1 VARLKSLLKNV
12 NPRSVR
18 NEKHPSG
25 AEARV
30 DIDELSG
37 TTEELAEKYNS
48 WVRCE

>member
-1 VARLKSLLKNV
+1 VARLKELAENV
-12 NPRSVR
+12 IPGSIR

-25 AEARV
+25 AEPRV
-30 DIDELSG
+30 NIDELSG